1 MSMELSTGRA
11 TARSGSE
18 VALAGGGVVSASG
31 APRVAFADF
40 AWAAPCAFLVL
51 AYIAAG
57 YAVAGPH
64 GLPIHWPG
72 GYLFGQAKKILL
84 VVYTPLVL
92 AYLADSIFGPRARAG
107 YPKSLLLSPRFLI
120 ELFLAIVLVHA
131 TIMMFVNLKQFIP
144 ALNPALYDSPL
155 WRLDAWLH
163 FGFEPAARVSDWA
176 GEHGWMDLLD
186 QAYVLFFPAQ
196 LALPILFLIS
206 RRLRPDRGR
215 FFFAFCLLW
224 MAGGL
229 VYVLWPSLG
238 PCYYRPSRFVW
249 LDDAPYARHLQMTLI
264 QDYVRFRGDPAYYDA
279 KLSHGV
285 AALPSMHV
293 GVLAFFALATWGR
306 FRALSAALWALTAV
320 TFVGSLALA
329 WHYAI
334 DGYAGLLLG
343 AIAWWIAGRVVAPD
357 ENRGDAPRLSAVPR
371 EGEAG

>member
-1 MSMELSTGRA
+1 MSMELSTSRA
-11 TARSGSE
+11 TASVSGGS
-18 VALAGGGVVSASG
+18 VGDAPAGAIPAVGTNAAGARLPLADV
-31 APRVAFADF
+31 
-40 AWAAPCAFLVL
+40 AWAGPCLLLVI
-51 AYIAAG
+51 AYIATG
-57 YAVAGPH
+57 YAVADAH

-84 VVYTPLVL
+84 VVYTPLVV
-92 AYLADSIFGPRARAG
+92 AFLADSIFGPRARAG
-107 YPKSLLLSPRFLI
+107 YLKSLLLSPRFLL
-120 ELFLAIVLVHA
+120 ELFLAIVLIHA
-131 TIMMFVNLKQFIP
+131 TVMMFVNLKQFIP

-155 WRLDAWLH
+155 WRVDAWLH
-163 FGFEPAARVSDWA
+163 FGFEPAARVSDYA

-196 LALPILFLIS
+196 LALPL
-206 RRLRPDRGR
+206 GR

-224 MAGGL
+224 MVGGL

-238 PCYYRPSRFVW
+238 PVYYRPSRFVW

-264 QDYVRFRGDPAYYDA
+264 QDYVRFRSDPAYYEA

-293 GVLAFFALATWGR
+293 GLLAFFALATWRR
-306 FRALSAALWALTAV
+306 FRALSWALWALTAV

-334 DGYAGLLLG
+334 DGYAGALLAAL
-343 AIAWWIAGRVVAPD
+343 AWWVGGRVMGRAPPHA
-357 ENRGDAPRLSAVPR
+357 EPRGTTATIAP
-371 EGEAG
+371 EGTFG